1 MSSRQ
6 ITMIQ
11 ETRLMTGFLNL
22 TGMMFVS
29 SVMSFIQ
36 FVM

>member
-6 ITMIQ
+6 IAMIQ
-11 ETRLMTGFLNL
+11 ETRLMNGFLNL

-29 SVMSFIQ
+29 SMMSFVQ